1 MGTAK
6 ERERLEH
13 EIALAERDVEL
24 AEAAVKRSMRGD
36 RPPNE
41 SAFTCL
47 EVARAKL
54 DALKRA
60 LADCK
65 S

>member
-1 MGTAK
+1 MTTAK
-6 ERERLEH
+6 ERARLEH
-13 EIALAERDVEL
+13 EIEMAERDVKL
-24 AEAAVKRSMRGD
+24 AEAAMKRSTRGD

-41 SAFTCL
+41 SAFSGL

-54 DALKRA
+54 EALKRA
-60 LADCK
+60 LADCR